1 MKTEGGQASNKS
13 GSHGKYP
20 RLLVIIPA
28 WNEAETIGAVL
39 DELRTEVPEADVL
52 VVSDGSTDQTV
63 AVAESRGVAVLEL
76 PLNLGVGAAMRT
88 GYLYAHRND
97 YDWAVQLDADGQHD
111 PKDIPLLLQEAQDED
126 ADLVIGARFA
136 GKGDYAAKG
145 PRKWAMSVMSKVL
158 SPVVRTKLTDTT
170 SGFKLN
176 SRKAIALF
184 SRDYPAEYLGDT
196 VGALTIGA
204 RQGLRIRQVPVEMRQ
219 RAGGDPSHGALKST
233 RFLLRAWFALA
244 IALTESPHR
253 EKGGHHSESD

>member
-145 PRKWAMSVMSKVL
+145 PRKWAMSVKAEHFGLGSRRPDYSAQRINGTCHDSCPFPAKEAVISVFVVQL
-158 SPVVRTKLTDTT
+158 SPEGRHPEPAKAREGDPPLQQTGKSFAPLFRVRGFQQTRQAT
-170 SGFKLN
+170 SSHL
-176 SRKAIALF
+176 
-184 SRDYPAEYLGDT
+184 
-196 VGALTIGA
+196 
-204 RQGLRIRQVPVEMRQ
+204 QVPTASAV
-219 RAGGDPSHGALKST
+219 PKSPP
-233 RFLLRAWFALA
+233 RVRRRLV
-244 IALTESPHR
+244 P
-253 EKGGHHSESD
+253 